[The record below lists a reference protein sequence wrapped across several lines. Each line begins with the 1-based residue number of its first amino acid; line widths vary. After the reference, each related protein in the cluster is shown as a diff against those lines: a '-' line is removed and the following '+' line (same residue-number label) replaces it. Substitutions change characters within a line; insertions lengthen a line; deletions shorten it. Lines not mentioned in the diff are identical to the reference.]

1 MNSTTADSVPADVGT
16 LTPALRRLVTDLVET
31 AAQSSGAD
39 GGIRRVPAD
48 VYLEPDRFEDERSAL
63 FRRLPVPLAPSALLP
78 QPGQAVTH
86 DGHGLP
92 LLLTRDRSGTAHVF
106 LNVCSHR
113 GTRLVE
119 SGEPRS
125 TGALVCPYHAW
136 SYNLDG
142 SLRGLPRPDTFPGL
156 DKADYGLTALPC
168 HEAGGLV
175 WTVPAG
181 GEPDFA
187 AFLGEVPADLDAL
200 GLGGMHLYRRRIHE
214 VAGNWKLIMDAFLES
229 YHDQRLHKDTIAPFF
244 ADAVTAGDRVGPHF
258 RSVVGREEFLRAAD
272 LDSLA
277 DLRRAVTFSYSLFPG
292 TVIIVS
298 PDYVNVMALYPR
310 TVARTL
316 VEDFMLIPEPPAD
329 EKAEAHWARSF
340 ELLDGG
346 VFAAE
351 DFRAARLGQEGLATG
366 ALAELTLGTAE
377 AAVAEFHDEVSRRLS
392 RRSSR

>member
-16 LTPALRRLVTDLVET
+16 LTPALRRLVSDLVET
-31 AAQSSGAD
+31 AAQSSGTG
-39 GGIRRVPAD
+39 GGIRRIPAD
-48 VYLEPDRFEDERSAL
+48 LYLNPDRFEDERSAL

-78 QPGQAVTH
+78 RPGQAVTH

-92 LLLTRDRSGTAHVF
+92 LLLTRDRSGKAHVF
-106 LNVCSHR
+106 LNVCRHR
-113 GTRLVE
+113 GTRLME

-125 TGALVCPYHAW
+125 TGTLVCPYHAW
-136 SYNLDG
+136 SYDLDG
-142 SLRGLPRPDTFPGL
+142 SLRGLPRPDSFPGL

-181 GEPDFA
+181 GDPDFA
-187 AFLGEVPADLDAL
+187 GFLGEVPADLDAL
-200 GLGGMHLYRRRIHE
+200 GLGDMHLYRRRTHD

-229 YHDQRLHKDTIAPFF
+229 YHVQRLHKDTIAPFF
-244 ADAVTAGDRVGPHF
+244 ADSVTAGDRVGPHF

-277 DLRRAVTFSYSLFPG
+277 DLRRVVTISYSLFPG
-292 TVIIVS
+292 AVIIVS

-310 TVARTL
+310 AVDRTL

-366 ALAELTLGTAE
+366 ALAELTLGTSE

-392 RRSSR
+392 R